1 MQQNSCDIPGSLVN
15 HHATGEQGD
24 TLPFREGVLLP
35 VSRLKQ
41 ILASSKYGV
50 SLLDRSLLMG
60 LRSMSSSEDADI
72 SVGTVSRVAR
82 RADKKEWMKGR
93 IAGEMEMGTKG
104 KEKKDK
110 KKREIV
116 QWKLESAACSRWG
129 CEVPASCAAELKGW
143 FKWCQDEK
151 RLQHS
156 TPQRHS

>member
-1 MQQNSCDIPGSLVN
+1 MQQNSCDISGSLVN

-24 TLPFREGVLLP
+24 TLPFREGILP

-82 RADKKEWMKGR
+82 RADKKE
-93 IAGEMEMGTKG
+93 
-104 KEKKDK
+104 
-110 KKREIV
+110 
-116 QWKLESAACSRWG
+116 
-129 CEVPASCAAELKGW
+129 
-143 FKWCQDEK
+143 
-151 RLQHS
+151 
-156 TPQRHS
+156 